1 MSIMFRAVPTQFDSQ
16 MQNRFPDAIR
26 FPNSPKAY
34 LSESNA
40 GRYILSAALQS
51 SLCAVLEKS
60 IFVPFGPCAGQESS
74 DIANAL
80 YRHNQSHEA
89 IWRLMTVNAI
99 VRDQQIQSSTN
110 TKLKEIT
117 DSLLA
122 AWNLHSKQQR
132 IEVQNKM
139 MQLLVDSA
147 NLWLE
152 LLRERNRIQVSVEVD
167 SHYFDSDSEED
178 SYSVPGDLKLPDSTD
193 HVLCLFPAFI
203 WQANPDTPARPT
215 LLRKGTAM
223 FRDSPPLL
231 MALNEEREVSSSPR
245 TSHRRSTTD

>member
-1 MSIMFRAVPTQFDSQ
+1 
-16 MQNRFPDAIR
+16 MQHRFPDAIR
-26 FPNSPKAY
+26 DPNLPQAY
-34 LSESNA
+34 SSESNA

-51 SLCAVLEKS
+51 SLCAALEKS

-99 VRDQQIQSSTN
+99 VRDQQILSATN
-110 TKLKEIT
+110 AKLKGIA

-122 AWNLHSKQQR
+122 PWSRFHNKQQG
-132 IEVQNKM
+132 IEVQNMM

-152 LLRERNRIQVSVEVD
+152 LMRVRNRIQVSVEVD

-178 SYSVPGDLKLPDSTD
+178 SYHVPGDLKLPDSTD
-193 HVLCLFPAFI
+193 HVLCLFPAFF
-203 WQANPDTPARPT
+203 WQANPDAPARPK

-231 MALNEEREVSSSPR
+231 VALNEERQVSSSPR
-245 TSHRRSTTD
+245 ISNRKTT